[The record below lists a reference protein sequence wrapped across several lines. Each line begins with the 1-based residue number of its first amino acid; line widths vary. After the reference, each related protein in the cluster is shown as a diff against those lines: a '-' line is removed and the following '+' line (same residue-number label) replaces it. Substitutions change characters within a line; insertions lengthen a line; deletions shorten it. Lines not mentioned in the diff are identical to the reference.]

1 MTRYN
6 RHTTIV
12 LTVITFIV
20 LTGCDQNSQST
31 KQKIVQSDTNKK
43 LRLLTYG
50 EPPDLEGRNAENV
63 IADKWGI
70 EYYSVAGCNVTQELI
85 DRVDKHN
92 KEVEVLI
99 ESKFGKSWQS
109 SFDKEVKEELIKQKI
124 ASSLL
129 DKEEII
135 NKKQKELAKEG
146 NGIHYRFQPIN
157 KNEYKASVT
166 GWGQINGKDEYV
178 SYFRYLVN
186 IENKKIKLTS
196 TILLKE

>member
-1 MTRYN
+1 
-6 RHTTIV
+6 

-109 SFDKEVKEELIKQKI
+109 SFDKEVKEELIKQKKVARNWSPFEFARDI
-124 ASSLL
+124 
-129 DKEEII
+129 
-135 NKKQKELAKEG
+135 
-146 NGIHYRFQPIN
+146 
-157 KNEYKASVT
+157 
-166 GWGQINGKDEYV
+166 
-178 SYFRYLVN
+178 
-186 IENKKIKLTS
+186 
-196 TILLKE
+196 